1 MTRVP
6 CLKCGESIH
15 PDTALKNDGLC
26 MPCKGGYR
34 DRIEDGKARR
44 EAEKAYEQS
53 AERRYWSSLVKRV
66 HPPGAGFA
74 TLSPKE
80 KTYYAVGCLIGE
92 VYNGGF
98 EQFFFNHAGSM
109 YGAAL
114 SGLMELE
121 AHASASLLQ
130 RAKELLFDEEAVQV
144 DTGERRAFLRERDSS
159 PPELELLDKEFWKD
173 TERLSE
179 RCEKY
184 AQAHRLYG
192 DA

>member
-6 CLKCGESIH
+6 CLKCGESVH

-34 DRIEDGKARR
+34 DRIEDAKARR
-44 EAEKAYEQS
+44 EAEKAYELS
-53 AERRYWSSLVKRV
+53 AERRYWTSLVKQV
-66 HPPGAGFA
+66 LPPAAGFT

-80 KTYYAVGCLIGE
+80 RTYYAVGCLIGE

-98 EQFFFNHAGSM
+98 EQFIFNHAGSM
-109 YGAAL
+109 YGEAL

-121 AHASASLLQ
+121 ANASASLLL
-130 RAKELLFDEEAVQV
+130 RAKELLFGEEMVQI
-144 DTGERRAFLRERDSS
+144 DTGERRAFLRKRDS
-159 PPELELLDKEFWKD
+159 PTPDLELLDKEFWKD
-173 TERLSE
+173 TEKLSE
-179 RCEKY
+179 RCEEY
-184 AQAHRLYG
+184 AQIHRLYG